1 MQRCQLA
8 LRSNSKSVMESKAG
22 VTYQRTSAR
31 PSMSTTPSTV
41 RGKALHYQSASIPL
55 QLNSLQPHRQSRK
68 VAGGERSAS
77 VLASL
82 DKNFITEPSNES
94 NVSRYKKISSDGSTS
109 DELVF
114 AWVNNAADCASL
126 VVYRSTKERYI

>member
-1 MQRCQLA
+1 
-8 LRSNSKSVMESKAG
+8 MESKAG

-55 QLNSLQPHRQSRK
+55 KLNSIQPYRQSRK

-82 DKNFITEPSNES
+82 DKNFITEPSSES

>member
-1 MQRCQLA
+1 
-8 LRSNSKSVMESKAG
+8 MESRAG

-31 PSMSTTPSTV
+31 PPMSTTPSTV

-55 QLNSLQPHRQSRK
+55 QLNSLHPHRQPRK
-68 VAGGERSAS
+68 VAAGERSAPVIS
-77 VLASL
+77 SL
-82 DKNFITEPSNES
+82 DKNFIREPSGES
-94 NVSRYKKISSDGSTS
+94 NVSRYKKISSDGSIS

-114 AWVNNAADCASL
+114 AWVNNAAESASL